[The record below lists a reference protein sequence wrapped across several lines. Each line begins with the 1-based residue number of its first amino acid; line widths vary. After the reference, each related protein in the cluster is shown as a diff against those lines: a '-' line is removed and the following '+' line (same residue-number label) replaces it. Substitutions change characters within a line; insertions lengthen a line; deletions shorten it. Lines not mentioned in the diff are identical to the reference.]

1 MEYKLQVNL
10 RGQFFVFYTA
20 SGLFSPRRI
29 DPGTRLL
36 AEQMI
41 LSPDDK
47 LLDMGCGY
55 GVLGI
60 VASRFVREVHMVDI
74 DKKALHYARLNAK
87 LNGVQNARIYRSDLF
102 ESVSDKDFSTIVS
115 NPPISRGKAVLERF
129 FREAKE
135 HLLED
140 GLLQVVLRRG
150 QGSYYRLLQELYR
163 EVKVLKKKAGY
174 WVIVARK

>member
-10 RGQFFVFYTA
+10 RGDFFVFYTA

-36 AEQMI
+36 AEHMI
-41 LSPDDK
+41 LRSDDK

-60 VASRFVREVHMVDI
+60 VASRYVREVHMVDV
-74 DKKALHYARLNAK
+74 DKKALHYARLNAR
-87 LNGVQNARIYRSDLF
+87 LNGANNVKIYRSDLF
-102 ESVSDKDFSTIVS
+102 SNVTDVDFTNIVS
-115 NPPISRGKAVLERF
+115 NPPISSGKRVLERF
-129 FREAKE
+129 FREAKD
-135 HLLED
+135 HLVED

-150 QGSYYRLLQELYR
+150 QQSYYRLLQQLYR
-163 EVKVLKKKAGY
+163 ETWVAKKKAGY